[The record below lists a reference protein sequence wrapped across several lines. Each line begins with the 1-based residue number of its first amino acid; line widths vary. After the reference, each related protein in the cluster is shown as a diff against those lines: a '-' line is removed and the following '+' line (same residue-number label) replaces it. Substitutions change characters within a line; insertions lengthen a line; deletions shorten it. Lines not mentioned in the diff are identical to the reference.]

1 MADRLNTQQRHHCMS
16 RIRGKNTK
24 PEILVR
30 KGLHARG
37 FRFRLHNKKLP
48 GSPDIVL
55 PKYGVAIMVNGC
67 FWHGHKGCRY
77 ATKPK
82 TNIEFWEAKIARNR
96 HRDEVTTAHLEALGW
111 TVITIWECELRTSS
125 QLDDRLNTFA
135 EEIRRAYETKR
146 IKDRD
151 KRQSRVLARK
161 EREER
166 LRRQAKLEAEINSL
180 YPIPKRVKDASEQLS
195 LRLENSL

>member
-1 MADRLNTQQRHHCMS
+1 MADKLTSSQRSHCMS
-16 RIRGKNTK
+16 HIRGKNTK

-82 TNIEFWEAKIARNR
+82 TNIEFWETKIARNR

>member
-1 MADRLNTQQRHHCMS
+1 MS
-16 RIRGKNTK
+16 AIRGKNTK

-30 KGLHARG
+30 KGLHVRG
-37 FRFRLHNKKLP
+37 FRFRLQDRRLP
-48 GSPDIVL
+48 GRPDIVL

-82 TNIEFWEAKIARNR
+82 SNVEFWETKIARNR
-96 HRDEVTTAHLEALGW
+96 HRDEVMTAHLEALGW

-166 LRRQAKLEAEINSL
+166 LRRQAKLETEINSL

>member
-1 MADRLNTQQRHHCMS
+1 MADKLTSSQRSRCMS

-48 GSPDIVL
+48 GRPDIVL

-82 TNIEFWEAKIARNR
+82 TNVEFWETKIARNL

-111 TVITIWECELRTSS
+111 TVITVWECELRNSS
-125 QLDDRLNTFA
+125 QLDERLNALA
-135 EEIRRAYETKR
+135 EDIRYAGEVKR
-146 IKDRD
+146 VKDMN
-151 KRQSRVLARK
+151 KRQSRVAARR
-161 EREER
+161 EREEL
-166 LRRQAKLEAEINSL
+166 LRKQAKLEAEIHQL
-180 YPIPKRVKDASEQLS
+180 YPIPKRIRTISRAFDGDE
-195 LRLENSL
+195 

>member
-1 MADRLNTQQRHHCMS
+1 MSDILTASQRHRCMS

-48 GSPDIVL
+48 GCPDIVL

-82 TNIEFWEAKIARNR
+82 SNVEFWETKIARNK
-96 HRDEVTTAHLEALGW
+96 HRDEVTAAHLEALGW

-125 QLDDRLNTFA
+125 LLDDRLNTFA

-161 EREER
+161 EREEL
-166 LRRQAKLEAEINSL
+166 LRRQAALETEIDLL
-180 YPIPKRVKDASEQLS
+180 YPIPKRIRRDSEK
-195 LRLENSL
+195 EVE

>member
-1 MADRLNTQQRHHCMS
+1 MSDTLSQTQRSYNMS

-24 PEILVR
+24 PEILIR

-55 PKYGVAIMVNGC
+55 PKYGLAIMVNGC

-82 TNIEFWEAKIARNR
+82 TNIKFWETKIARNR
-96 HRDEVTTAHLEALGW
+96 HRDEVTAAHLEALGW

-125 QLDDRLNTFA
+125 QLDDRLNTLT

-161 EREER
+161 EREEL
-166 LRRQAKLEAEINSL
+166 LRRQAALETEIDLL
-180 YPIPKRVKDASEQLS
+180 YPIPKRIRRDSE
-195 LRLENSL
+195 EEVE

>member
-1 MADRLNTQQRHHCMS
+1 MADRLNTQQRHRCMS
-16 RIRGKNTK
+16 RIHGKNTK

-48 GSPDIVL
+48 GCPDIVL

-82 TNIEFWEAKIARNR
+82 SNVEFWETKIARNR
-96 HRDEVTTAHLEALGW
+96 YRDEVTTAHLEALGW
-111 TVITIWECELRTSS
+111 TVITVWECELRTNY
-125 QLDDRLNTFA
+125 QLDDRLNTLA
-135 EEIRRAYETKR
+135 EEIRRAYEAKR

-161 EREER
+161 EREE
-166 LRRQAKLEAEINSL
+166 LLQRQAKLEAEIYSL

>member
-1 MADRLNTQQRHHCMS
+1 MADKLTSSHRSHCMS

-24 PEILVR
+24 LEILVR

-82 TNIEFWEAKIARNR
+82 TNIEFWETKIARNQY
-96 HRDEVTTAHLEALGW
+96 RDEVTAAHLEALGW
-111 TVITIWECELRTSS
+111 TVITVWECELRGKLESNTR
-125 QLDDRLNTFA
+125 LDKLADEIRFIGESKKRQEA
-135 EEIRRAYETKR
+135 VRQQKKSVAMKFREEIL
-146 IKDRD
+146 
-151 KRQSRVLARK
+151 Q
-161 EREER
+161 
-166 LRRQAKLEAEINSL
+166 RQAQLEAEIDVL
-180 YPIPKRVKDASEQLS
+180 YPVPKRIRKMSMQD
-195 LRLENSL
+195 